1 MHDATAKVSAGIL
14 NGNVN
19 QYGDFDQCINAQA
32 SNAEF
37 GGKYCLT
44 FIQPTV
50 PEGLNYIK
58 YLRKLFLSLESY
70 KNTLDDV
77 SLFNYVCNFQFN
89 LTYWK

>member
-1 MHDATAKVSAGIL
+1 MTVHDATAKVSAGIL

-32 SNAEF
+32 PNNMF
-37 GGKYCLT
+37 VGKYVLA
-44 FIQPTV
+44 FIHPTV

-77 SLFNYVCNFQFN
+77 SCYNYNCNYDFV
-89 LTYWK
+89 

>member
-1 MHDATAKVSAGIL
+1 MITVHDATAKVSAGIL

-32 SNAEF
+32 SNNEF
-37 GGKYCLT
+37 GGKYCLA

-50 PEGLNYIK
+50 PEGLHYIK

-77 SLFNYVCNFQFN
+77 SCYNYKCN
-89 LTYWK
+89 